1 MQVGDFFSLYVLY
14 VYIHGSEANA
24 HSKQIYLWWIF
35 LFSLFLCIV
44 DQLFVQ
50 YTLYIIYTVII
61 MPILIYSLKVLMYF
75 HFPNLFNTLNDKSCI
90 PLFINIVV
98 NHLQMFG
105 ILMMK
110 RELTHNLDNKNLLS
124 IPQTRIELL
133 KKSPFYSLPN
143 DPIEQHAK
151 FPS

>member
-1 MQVGDFFSLYVLY
+1 
-14 VYIHGSEANA
+14 
-24 HSKQIYLWWIF
+24 
-35 LFSLFLCIV
+35 
-44 DQLFVQ
+44 
-50 YTLYIIYTVII
+50 
-61 MPILIYSLKVLMYF
+61 MPILIHSLKALMYF
-75 HFPNLFNTLNDKSCI
+75 HFLNLFNTLNAKSCI

-98 NHLQMFG
+98 YHLNKFG

-110 RELTHNLDNKNLLS
+110 RELTRNLGNENLLS

-133 KKSPFYSLPN
+133 KKSPSYSLPN